1 MNAVEV
7 IDLFRIFKYKK
18 KRKGL
23 LARFKKPKEE
33 PSGNGE
39 TRALD
44 GITLQ
49 VKEGEL
55 FGLLGPNGA
64 GKTTLIKILTTLL
77 LPTSGKAMVDG
88 YDVVKETHQIRERIS
103 MVAGGENSGYGIL
116 NVEENLWMFAQFYG
130 VPTRVARLRI
140 AELLKVVD
148 LAKDAK
154 TKIHALSTGMR
165 QKMNFARGFVA
176 DPKIAFLDEPTLGLD
191 VNAARDIRAF
201 IKAWVKQAGKT
212 VLLTT
217 HYMVE
222 ADELCDR
229 VAIINKGKILAC
241 DSPANLKKLV
251 QKEAV
256 FELGLSGQFG
266 HLEDLRA
273 LKGVQKVACH
283 LDPGKN
289 ATTLKFILDEESVI
303 AKVIDVISKDGSK
316 LVSLTK
322 TEPSLEDVFVHL
334 VGKSM
339 EEEEKTVTQFDGETV
354 EQ

>member
-1 MNAVEV
+1 MNAVET
-7 IDLFRIFKYKK
+7 IDLIRFFKYKK
-18 KRKGL
+18 KRS
-23 LARFKKPKEE
+23 KKKEKPE
-33 PSGNGE
+33 DEHPGE

-44 GITLQ
+44 GVSLT
-49 VKEGEL
+49 VREGEL

-77 LPTSGKAMVDG
+77 LPTSGQALVDG
-88 YDVVKETHQIRERIS
+88 FDVVKDTQKIRERIS
-103 MVAGGENSGYGIL
+103 MVAGGENAGYGIL

-130 VPTRVARLRI
+130 VPTRVARPRI

-148 LAKDAK
+148 LTKDAK

-165 QKMNFARGFVA
+165 QKMNFARGFVS

-191 VNAARDIRAF
+191 VNAARDIRGF
-201 IKAWVKQAGKT
+201 IKTWVKQAGKT

-217 HYMVE
+217 HYMAE

-229 VAIINKGKILAC
+229 MAIINKGLILAC
-241 DSPANLKKLV
+241 DTPRNLKKLV

-256 FELGLSGQFG
+256 FSLGLSGPFE
-266 HLEDLRA
+266 HLDALRA
-273 LKGVQKVACH
+273 LPGVQKVASH
-283 LDPGKN
+283 KDAAKDS
-289 ATTLKFILDEESVI
+289 TTLKFILDEESVI
-303 AKVIDVISKDGSK
+303 AKVIDAISKDGSK

-322 TEPSLEDVFVHL
+322 TEPSLEDVFVQL

-339 EEEEKTVTQFDGETV
+339 EEEEKTASEWGSETV
-354 EQ
+354 EQL